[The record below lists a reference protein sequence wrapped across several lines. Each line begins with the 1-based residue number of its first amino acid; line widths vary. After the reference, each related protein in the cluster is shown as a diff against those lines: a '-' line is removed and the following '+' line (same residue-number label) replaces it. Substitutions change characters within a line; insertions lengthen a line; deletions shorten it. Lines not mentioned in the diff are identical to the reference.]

1 MECEGNA
8 PPAGGALALIWE
20 AGDGTIP
27 RLEIRAGPRML
38 HLPNYKTTWDAKSA
52 TPTHAMLSVDG
63 SANEERLRTSGAYTA
78 RMVTA
83 ALDLKPTDR
92 VLELGC
98 GVGRIGRELAPH
110 IAYWEGADISANM
123 LKVARER
130 LAGFDNVGLTELTCS
145 DLKSLPDAS
154 FDKAYSIAV
163 FIHMDKE
170 DFYLYLEDLA
180 RVVKPG
186 GLVFFDTWNTSHP
199 VGWRRFAIE
208 LNPLR
213 GVAPTER
220 KDVARN
226 QFSNPEEVR
235 SFLDHAGF
243 ETLGLL
249 TDSPWVQAVAMR
261 RGGGNADA
269 ERQRVRANAN
279 RIAYSPLWT
288 ELFDYMIRAQFEG
301 TMPLKDA
308 LAAMQDDSRGE
319 EMAMFRAA
327 FLAAWRYNEQA
338 WGPIPEHLAKP

>member
-1 MECEGNA
+1 
-8 PPAGGALALIWE
+8 
-20 AGDGTIP
+20 
-27 RLEIRAGPRML
+27 ML
-38 HLPNYKTTWDAKSA
+38 HLPNYKAIWDAKSA

-63 SANEERLRTSGAYTA
+63 SANEERLRVSGAYTA

-98 GVGRIGRELAPH
+98 GVGRIGHELAAH
-110 IAYWEGADISANM
+110 VAHWEGADISANM

-130 LAGFDNVGLTELTCS
+130 LAGFDNVGFTELMCS

-170 DFYLYLEDLA
+170 DFYLYLEELA

-186 GLVFFDTWNTSHP
+186 GLIFFDTWNISHP
-199 VGWRRFAIE
+199 VGWRRFAVE
-208 LNPLR
+208 LNPFR
-213 GVAPTER
+213 GVVPTER

-243 ETLGLL
+243 ETLDLL
-249 TDSPWVQAVAMR
+249 TDSPWVQAVAMC
-261 RGGGNADA
+261 RGGGDAAA
-269 ERQRVRANAN
+269 ERRRVRANAN

-288 ELFDYMIRAQFEG
+288 ERFDYSIRSQVEG
-301 TMPLKDA
+301 TMSLQDA
-308 LAAMQDDSRGE
+308 VEAMRDDSRGE

-327 FLAAWRYNEQA
+327 VLDVWRYNEQA
-338 WGPIPEHLAKP
+338 WGAIPEHLAKL

>member
-1 MECEGNA
+1 
-8 PPAGGALALIWE
+8 
-20 AGDGTIP
+20 
-27 RLEIRAGPRML
+27 ML
-38 HLPNYKTTWDAKSA
+38 HLPNYKTTWDAKST

-98 GVGRIGRELAPH
+98 GVGRIGHELAPH
-110 IAYWEGADISANM
+110 VAHWEGADISANM
-123 LKVARER
+123 LKVARDR
-130 LAGFDNVGLTELTCS
+130 LAKFNNVGLTELTRS

-170 DFYLYLEDLA
+170 DFYMYLEDLA
-180 RVVKPG
+180 RVLKPG
-186 GLVFFDTWNTSHP
+186 GLLFFDTWNTSHP
-199 VGWRRFAIE
+199 VGWRRFAVE
-208 LNPLR
+208 LNPFR
-213 GVAPTER
+213 GVTPTER

-226 QFSNPEEVR
+226 QFSNPEEVK

-243 ETLGLL
+243 DIVELF
-249 TDSPWVQAVAMR
+249 TDSPWVQAVAVR
-261 RGGGNADA
+261 RGGGDIDA
-269 ERQRVRANAN
+269 ERRRVQANAS

-288 ELFDYMIRAQFEG
+288 ELFDYSIRSQIEG
-301 TMPLKDA
+301 TMTLTQA
-308 LAAMQDDSRGE
+308 LEAMQDDSRGE
-319 EMAMFRAA
+319 EIPMFRAA
-327 FLAAWRYNEQA
+327 FLDVWRYNEQA

>member
-1 MECEGNA
+1 
-8 PPAGGALALIWE
+8 
-20 AGDGTIP
+20 
-27 RLEIRAGPRML
+27 ML
-38 HLPNYKTTWDAKSA
+38 HLPNYKTTWDAKST
-52 TPTHAMLSVDG
+52 TPVHAMLSVDG
-63 SANEERLRTSGAYTA
+63 SANEERLRVSGAYTA

-83 ALDLKPTDR
+83 ALDLKPSDR

-98 GVGRIGRELAPH
+98 GVGRIGHELAPH
-110 IAYWEGADISANM
+110 VAHWEGADISANM

-130 LAGFDNVGLTELTCS
+130 LAKFSNVGLTELTRS

-170 DFYLYLEDLA
+170 DFYLYLEDLT
-180 RVVKPG
+180 RVLKPG

-199 VGWRRFAIE
+199 VGWRRFAVE
-208 LNPLR
+208 LNPFR
-213 GVAPTER
+213 GVDPTER

-226 QFSNPEEVR
+226 QFSNPEEVK

-243 ETLGLL
+243 DIVELF

-261 RGGGNADA
+261 RGGGDIEA
-269 ERQRVRANAN
+269 EHRRVRADAR

-288 ELFDYMIRAQFEG
+288 ELFDYSVRSQIEG
-301 TMPLKDA
+301 TMTLTAA
-308 LAAMQDDSRGE
+308 LEAMQDDSRGE

-327 FLAAWRYNEQA
+327 FLEVWRHNEEA
-338 WGPIPEHLAKP
+338 WGPVPQHLIKP

>member
-1 MECEGNA
+1 
-8 PPAGGALALIWE
+8 
-20 AGDGTIP
+20 
-27 RLEIRAGPRML
+27 ML
-38 HLPNYKTTWDAKSA
+38 HLPNYKTTWDAKST

-98 GVGRIGRELAPH
+98 GVGRIGHELAPH
-110 IAYWEGADISANM
+110 VAHWEGADISANM
-123 LKVARER
+123 LKVARDR
-130 LAGFDNVGLTELTCS
+130 LAGFKNVGLTELTSS
-145 DLKSLPDAS
+145 DLKALPDAS
-154 FDKAYSIAV
+154 FDKAYCIAV

-180 RVVKPG
+180 RVLKPG

-199 VGWRRFAIE
+199 VGWRRFAVE
-208 LNPLR
+208 LNPFR
-213 GVAPTER
+213 GVTPTER

-226 QFSNPEEVR
+226 QFSN
-235 SFLDHAGF
+235 AGF
-243 ETLGLL
+243 ETVELL

-261 RGGGNADA
+261 RGGGDVAA
-269 ERQRVRANAN
+269 ERRRVQANAG

-288 ELFDYMIRAQFEG
+288 ELFDYSIRSQIEG
-301 TMPLKDA
+301 TMTLKDA
-308 LAAMQDDSRGE
+308 LEAMQDDSRGE

-327 FLAAWRYNEQA
+327 FIDVWRYNEDA
-338 WGPIPEHLAKP
+338 WGPIPAHLIKP